1 VGQEND
7 VPEAVHAS
15 GAGGGLA
22 SMDVQGLRSP
32 AAAPL
37 MMFSPGHVR
46 ALVKDVL
53 GHLSKWAP
61 PRQNDTP
68 PPPLQFLRLDRTLL
82 ISFLSI
88 VCL

>member
-1 VGQEND
+1 MGQEND
-7 VPEAVHAS
+7 VPEAVQAS

-37 MMFSPGHVR
+37 MKFSSGHVR

-53 GHLSKWAP
+53 GHLG
-61 PRQNDTP
+61 
-68 PPPLQFLRLDRTLL
+68 LDRTLL
-82 ISFLSI
+82 ISSLSI
-88 VCL
+88 VSL

>member
-15 GAGGGLA
+15 DAGGGLA

-46 ALVKDVL
+46 ATDDVL
-53 GHLSKWAP
+53 AR
-61 PRQNDTP
+61 PRQGAGQGCVGAPEQVGAPAPERPASTP
-68 PPPLQFLRLDRTLL
+68 TTVP
-82 ISFLSI
+82 
-88 VCL
+88 

>member
-15 GAGGGLA
+15 DAGGGLA

-61 PRQNDTP
+61 PRQNDP
-68 PPPLQFLRLDRTLL
+68 PPPHYSSLDL
-82 ISFLSI
+82 IGT
-88 VCL
+88 